1 MSKYAMV
8 ITNKDYDK
16 RYTTLGDLPSVV
28 DDNKNT
34 KHTIKMM
41 DIPPENTIEIR
52 DARKE

>member
-1 MSKYAMV
+1 MV

-16 RYTTLGDLPSVV
+16 RYTTFGDLPSVV
-28 DDNKNT
+28 DDSKNT

-52 DARKE
+52 DARSE